1 MTAAGSGH
9 PAAFFQD
16 KKMNNYEGIRRS
28 FRHIRLKNMVGGE
41 NRSAPD
47 IAKAVDTLI
56 GWAHRDEAEEVRVD
70 RVLFD
75 FEAEFEEISDEIAK
89 LSDRGEAEA
98 YRDIYAKLY
107 AFADE
112 MMADSY
118 MPLYLYIL
126 YRYANALFKTGEAR
140 RAAELF
146 EKLCDGTERMI
157 GIRNTYGIH
166 CLEQLALAAE
176 AAGQHEKALAAM
188 EAMTQISEEEFG
200 EDSAVAIAVRRFC
213 GRFAAQNS

>member
-1 MTAAGSGH
+1 
-9 PAAFFQD
+9 
-16 KKMNNYEGIRRS
+16 MNNYEGIRRS
-28 FRHIRLKNMVGGE
+28 FRNIRLKNMVGGE

-56 GWAHRDEAEEVRVD
+56 GWAHRDEAAGVRRD
-70 RVLFD
+70 RILFD

-98 YRDIYAKLY
+98 YRDIYEKLY
-107 AFADE
+107 TFADE

-126 YRYANALFKTGEAR
+126 YRYANALFKTGESH

-146 EKLCDGTERMI
+146 EKLCDGTDRMI

-176 AAGQHEKALAAM
+176 ADGQHEKALAAM
-188 EAMTQISEEEFG
+188 ETMERIAEEEFG
-200 EDSAVAIAVRRFC
+200 EDI
-213 GRFAAQNS
+213 Q